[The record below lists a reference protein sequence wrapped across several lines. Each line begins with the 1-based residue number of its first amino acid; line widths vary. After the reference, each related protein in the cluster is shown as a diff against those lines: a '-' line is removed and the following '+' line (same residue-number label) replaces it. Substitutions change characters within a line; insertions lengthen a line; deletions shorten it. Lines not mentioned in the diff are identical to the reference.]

1 MDATLDLDLLRTF
14 VAIVETGS
22 FAGAAEQI
30 GRTQSAVSM
39 QMKRL
44 EDLVGR
50 PLFIRDGRKN
60 TMTRD
65 GEQLLDYAHRIIRLS
80 SEALASLT
88 QPELQGIVRLGTPDD
103 YADCLL
109 PEILA
114 RFARTHPLVQL
125 EVECQGS
132 AHLVHSTMNGKLDMS
147 IITCQ
152 PGSMV
157 GDIIRSEPLVW
168 VTSSRHDVHCQKVVP
183 LAVSTP
189 GCAWR
194 QMATDALAGSRLSHR
209 IAYASSN
216 SLAISAAVVS
226 GLAVAA
232 IPEFL
237 VRPGMRVLGEA
248 EGFPRL
254 GEFQIALLRAPGKH
268 DSVHTALAQHVT
280 ESLSRLQPSSALLA
294 AE

>member
-1 MDATLDLDLLRTF
+1 MEATLDMDLLKTF

-22 FAGAAEQI
+22 FSGAAEEV

-50 PLFIRDGRKN
+50 PLFVRDGRKN
-60 TMTRD
+60 MVTRD
-65 GEQLLDYAHRIIRLS
+65 GEQLLDYARRIIRLS
-80 SEALASLT
+80 AEALSAIG

-114 RFARTHPLVQL
+114 RFSRTHPLVQV
-125 EVECQGS
+125 EVECQP
-132 AHLVHSTMNGKLDMS
+132 STMLLQNTMSGRLDMS
-147 IITCQ
+147 IISCQ
-152 PGSMV
+152 PNVMAGEV
-157 GDIIRSEPLVW
+157 LRSEPLVW
-168 VTSSRHDVHCQKVVP
+168 ATSARHDVHHQKVVP

-189 GCAWR
+189 NCAWR
-194 QMATDALAGSRLSHR
+194 AMATDALSNWHRPYR

-216 SLAISAAVVS
+216 SVAIAAAVIS

-237 VRPGMRVLGEA
+237 VRPGMRVLCEA
-248 EGFPRL
+248 DGFPRL
-254 GEFQIALLRAPGKH
+254 GEFQIALLCAPGMQGGPH
-268 DSVHTALAQHVT
+268 HALAEHVT
-280 ESLSRLQPSSALLA
+280 ESLARTRAAPALIA

>member
-1 MDATLDLDLLRTF
+1 MEATLDLDLLKTF
-14 VAIVETGS
+14 IAIVETGS
-22 FAGAAEQI
+22 FAGAAEEV

-50 PLFIRDGRKN
+50 PLFVRDGRKN
-60 TMTRD
+60 MVTRD
-65 GEQLLDYAHRIIRLS
+65 GEQLLDYARRIIRLS
-80 SEALASLT
+80 AEALTAIS

-114 RFARTHPLVQL
+114 RFSRTHPLVQV
-125 EVECQGS
+125 EVECQASGQ
-132 AHLVHSTMNGKLDMS
+132 LTQNTMSGRLDMS

-152 PGSMV
+152 PNSFAGEV
-157 GDIIRSEPLVW
+157 LRSEPLVW
-168 VTSSRHDVHCQKVVP
+168 ATSARHDVHHQKVVP

-189 GCAWR
+189 NCSWR
-194 QMATDALAGSRLSHR
+194 QMATDALSDWHRPYR

-216 SLAISAAVVS
+216 SVAISAAVTS

-237 VRPGMRVLGEA
+237 VRPGMRVLTEA
-248 EGFPRL
+248 DGFPRL
-254 GEFQIALLRAPGKH
+254 GEFQIALVRAPGMQGGPQL
-268 DSVHTALAQHVT
+268 ALAEHVT
-280 ESLSRLQPSSALLA
+280 ESLSRTRTGPALIA